1 MTANRSMQIGVHL
14 GHWEREPNDV
24 IGLAHEA
31 ESLGFESGWVS
42 ETGGSDAV
50 VLASAIAT
58 ATERIGVGTGIL
70 QMPGRTPATTAM
82 SALTIDHLSRGRF
95 RLGLGVSGPQV
106 VEGWHGQVFDD
117 PLGRTREY
125 VEIVR
130 SVLRRKEPVTAPGPH
145 YPMPVG
151 KGRALRTNVR
161 PLRVDV
167 PIYLAAMGPRN
178 VALAAEIADGWL
190 PLFFSPDHVTAFEL
204 PPLPAGFEVAPMVRV
219 AIDDDIAVARD
230 ALRPTIALYVGSFG
244 SRGVNFYRDLV
255 MRFGFADAARA
266 IQDAA
271 MDGRRDDAI
280 AAVPDELIDA
290 VALVGPRD
298 AVRDRLAAFAE
309 AGVTT
314 LLAHTS
320 DVETMRALTEA
331 AV

>member
-31 ESLGFESGWVS
+31 ESLGFESVWVS
-42 ETGGSDAV
+42 ETWGSDAV

-58 ATERIGVGTGIL
+58 ATERIGVGPGIL
-70 QMPGRTPATTAM
+70 PMPGRTPATTAM

>member
-31 ESLGFESGWVS
+31 ESLGFESVWVS
-42 ETGGSDAV
+42 ETWGSDAV

>member
-1 MTANRSMQIGVHL
+1 MTANRSMRIGVHL
-14 GHWEREPNDV
+14 GHWDREPTDV
-24 IGLAHEA
+24 IGLAREA
-31 ESLGFESGWVS
+31 EALGFDSVWVS
-42 ETGGSDAV
+42 ETWGSDGVA
-50 VLASAIAT
+50 LAAAIASG
-58 ATERIGVGTGIL
+58 TERIGIGTGIL
-70 QMPGRTPATTAM
+70 QMPGRTPVMAAM
-82 SALTIDHLSRGRF
+82 SALTIDHLSGGRF

-145 YPMPVG
+145 YRLPVG
-151 KGRALRTNVR
+151 QGRALMTNVR
-161 PLRVDV
+161 PLRADL

-190 PLFFSPDHVTAFEL
+190 PLFFSPDHVDAFEL

-219 AIDDDIAVARD
+219 AIDDDIAAARD

-255 MRFGFADAARA
+255 ARFGFAEAATA

-298 AVRDRLAAFAE
+298 AVRDRLAAFAD

-320 DVETMRALTEA
+320 DVETMRALAEA
-331 AV
+331 AA

>member
-31 ESLGFESGWVS
+31 ESLGFESVWVS
-42 ETGGSDAV
+42 ETWGSDSV